1 MPVGTFYTPKHQ
13 RRKKPRSL
21 VRISEN
27 WFRSFWREGS
37 KSFPSER
44 LKSPVEVRLPGV
56 FLSTDNPSNQPN
68 AKGNKAAFTRL
79 RSPRPFSHTLSPL
92 LLSPSL
98 PCASPLLT
106 PSLLSWPRRPS
117 RTHPRFANPKS
128 PADRRPDKTPR
139 FLMCSRMTYTLAG
152 DVGER
157 I

>member
-56 FLSTDNPSNQPN
+56 FLSSDNPSNQPN

-92 LLSPSL
+92 LPSPSL

-106 PSLLSWPRRPS
+106 PSIAPPCSPGLAAHLAPIPDSPIR
-117 RTHPRFANPKS
+117 NPQQIAVLIRL
-128 PADRRPDKTPR
+128 PG
-139 FLMCSRMTYTLAG
+139 FLCVPG
-152 DVGER
+152 
-157 I
+157 

>member
-27 WFRSFWREGS
+27 WFRGFWREGS

-106 PSLLSWPRRPS
+106 PSIAPPCSPGLAAHLAPIPDSPIR
-117 RTHPRFANPKS
+117 NPQQIAVLIRL
-128 PADRRPDKTPR
+128 PG
-139 FLMCSRMTYTLAG
+139 FLCVPG
-152 DVGER
+152 
-157 I
+157 